1 MTTHCET
8 CNQSLQ
14 DLWHQQNEALSA
26 IIEVCDKKLY
36 SASHDITNKIVTY
49 IEKHGYHDVYSKRKI
64 RIPYPEATGDPEEDE
79 DLEERIQ
86 EWHVD
91 CGYYLTNV
99 HVRVCRHCF
108 IRGILCCWKD
118 NKQLPFLRN
127 HIGYFKIDKSDT
139 VITNNYVSEDE
150 IIKASRKMI
159 LPKSYTC
166 DFYRSQQPIN
176 LDDESKFIVI
186 KSN

>member
-14 DLWHQQNEALSA
+14 DLWHKQNEALSA
-26 IIEVCDKKLY
+26 IIDVCDKKFSGKY
-36 SASHDITNKIVTY
+36 GDITNKIVTY
-49 IEKHGYHDVYSKRKI
+49 IEKHGYHDVYSKRKV

-91 CGYYLTNV
+91 CGYYLTTV
-99 HVRVCRHCF
+99 HLRVCRHCF
-108 IRGILCCWKD
+108 IRGILCSWKAE
-118 NKQLPFLRN
+118 NRLPFLRN
-127 HIGYFKIDKSDT
+127 HIGYFKINKNSEYDT
-139 VITNNYVSEDE
+139 VSEDE
-150 IIKASRKMI
+150 IKKASRKMI

>member
-1 MTTHCET
+1 MTTHCEN

-14 DLWHQQNEALSA
+14 DLWHKQNEALSA
-26 IIEVCDKKLY
+26 IIEVCDKKLSY
-36 SASHDITNKIVTY
+36 ANRDITNKIVTY

-64 RIPYPEATGDPEEDE
+64 RIPYPEPTGDPEEDE
-79 DLEERIQ
+79 DLEERIN

-91 CGYYLTNV
+91 CGYYLQGV
-99 HVRVCRHCF
+99 SVRVCRHCF
-108 IRGILCCWKD
+108 IRGILCSLKTE
-118 NKQLPFLRN
+118 NRLPFLRN
-127 HIGYFKIDKSDT
+127 HIGYFKINENSQYDT
-139 VITNNYVSEDE
+139 VSKDE
-150 IIKASRKMI
+150 IKEASRKMI

-176 LDDESKFIVI
+176 LNDESKFIVI

>member
-14 DLWHQQNEALSA
+14 ELWHKQNEALSSV
-26 IIEVCDKKLY
+26 IEVCDKKFSGKY
-36 SASHDITNKIVTY
+36 GDITNKIGTY
-49 IEKHGYHDVYSKRKI
+49 IEKHGYHDVYSKRKV

-79 DLEERIQ
+79 DLEERQQ
-86 EWHVD
+86 EWYAD
-91 CGYYLTNV
+91 CGYYLTTV
-99 HVRVCRHCF
+99 HLRVCRHCF
-108 IRGILCCWKD
+108 IRGILCSWKAE
-118 NKQLPFLRN
+118 KRLPFLRN
-127 HIGYFKIDKSDT
+127 HIGYFKINENSEYDT
-139 VITNNYVSEDE
+139 VSEDE

-166 DFYRSQQPIN
+166 DFYRSQEPIN